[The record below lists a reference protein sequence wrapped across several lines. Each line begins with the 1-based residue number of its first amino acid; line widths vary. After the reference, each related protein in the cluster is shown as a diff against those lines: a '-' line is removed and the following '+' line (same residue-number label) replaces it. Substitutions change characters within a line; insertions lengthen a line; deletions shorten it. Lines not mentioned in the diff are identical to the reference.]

1 MVKLFMKDKIRLLE
15 AKIISELNKIED
27 LKDELDGLKETL
39 NLEKPSNFE
48 KAAIGYSLHNFYNG
62 CENIFKNISQFF
74 ENNFTTNRY
83 HRELLERMILEIE
96 GIRPRVISDELFL
109 ILEDFLG
116 FRHKFRHSYS
126 FELDWDREKLVLN
139 KFDKAFNLLNK
150 EINKFIKL
158 LKAIR
163 ED

>member
-1 MVKLFMKDKIRLLE
+1 MVKLYMKEKIKLLE
-15 AKIISELNKIED
+15 AKIVSELNKIKV
-27 LKDELDGLKETL
+27 LKKELDELKKTL
-39 NLEKPSNFE
+39 NLKNPNNFE

-74 ENNFTTNRY
+74 ENNFTTYRY
-83 HRELLERMILEIE
+83 HRDLLERMILEID
-96 GIRPRVISDELFL
+96 GIRPRVISDELYL

-126 FELDWDREKLVLN
+126 FELDWDREKLVLD
-139 KFDKAFNLLNK
+139 KFDKAFSLFNK
-150 EINKFIKL
+150 EINRFIDL
-158 LKAIR
+158 LKVIE